1 MSTPQP
7 KPASERTLLELGG
20 EAVHLLRSAPAGT
33 LGVYYLGSVPFALG
47 FLFFW
52 SDMSRSAHA
61 REYCGEAALGLAVLF
76 FWMKSWQAV
85 FAARVRAMLL
95 GSAPPWSLARALRL
109 AACQIILQSTA
120 FLVFPVALA
129 LLFLLPWAYA
139 FYQNVTALGD
149 GTPLTLMETVR
160 RSREQA
166 LLWKKQNLG
175 VLWLLSPWALL
186 LGAVLAFFAL
196 WQSGAG
202 AAAATLALLIP
213 FLIMISPLGLF
224 TAGNAAL
231 LILILP
237 ELLHRLLGIETRFT
251 LSGASAVLNSTFLTA
266 VLALSYLV
274 MDPLVKTAYTLRCF
288 YGDTLATGAD
298 LRSQLRAVALRSG
311 KTALMALVAAGLFL
325 SAAGIVRAESAPAW
339 PSPSPAVA
347 PSELN
352 QAISEVLKQREYE
365 WRLPREIPG
374 RKDVPEEQGVVSEFV
389 DSIGKTLLKWK
400 DAVRQWFPR
409 RPPKPVPDKPVPPSP
424 NMGFFALDAVRIV
437 LYALLAV
444 TVAATLWVLVEQ
456 FRRSRAGPLLTATAE
471 EIPAKPDVTDE
482 SATADKLR
490 PDEWL
495 ELAKSLLGRGELRL
509 ALRALFLSNLAWLA
523 RREWITIARF
533 KSNREYAR
541 ELQRR
546 AHSRPEAV
554 RTFWADVDT
563 FDAVWYGRLNP
574 DARMIADFQADLE
587 RIRAL
592 GE

>member
-1 MSTPQP
+1 MSARHPET
-7 KPASERTLLELGG
+7 ASERTLLELGG
-20 EAVHLLRSAPAGT
+20 EAVHLLRSASAGT

-61 REYCGEAALGLAVLF
+61 REYCGEAALGLAFLF

-95 GSAPPWSLARALRL
+95 GSAPPWSVARALRL

-196 WQSGAG
+196 WQSGPD

-213 FLIMISPLGLF
+213 FLIVISPLGLF

-237 ELLHRLLGIETRFT
+237 ELLHKLLGIETRFT

-266 VLALSYLV
+266 VLAVSYLV

-298 LRSQLRAVALRSG
+298 LRAQLRTMALRNG
-311 KTALMALVAAGLFL
+311 KTALMAFVAAGLFL
-325 SAAGIVRAESAPAW
+325 SAPGIVRAESAPAG

-374 RKDVPEEQGVVSEFV
+374 RKDTPEEQGVVSEFL
-389 DSIGKTLLKWK
+389 DSTGKTLLKWK
-400 DAVRQWFPR
+400 DAVRRLFPR
-409 RPPKPVPDKPVPPSP
+409 RPPKPKPPSP
-424 NMGFFALDAVRIV
+424 NMGFLALDTVRIA

-444 TVAATLWVLVEQ
+444 TVAAILWVLVEQ

-471 EIPAKPDVTDE
+471 EVPAKPDITDE
-482 SATADKLR
+482 SATADKLP

-495 ELAKSLLGRGELRL
+495 ELAKSLLGRGEPRL

-563 FDAVWYGRLNP
+563 FDAVWYGRLDP
-574 DARMIADFQADLE
+574 DPPMIADFQADLE